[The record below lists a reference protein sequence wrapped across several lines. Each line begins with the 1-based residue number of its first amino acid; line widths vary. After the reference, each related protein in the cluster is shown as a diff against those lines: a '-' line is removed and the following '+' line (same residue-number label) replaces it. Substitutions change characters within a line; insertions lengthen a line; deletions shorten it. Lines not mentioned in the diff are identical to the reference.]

1 VRTLRFALLVVP
13 AALVGLLV
21 HVNGDGGL
29 WELLVWALVSLT
41 AWLAVLLAQREATT
55 SLARIAAATGTVP
68 YSGRLHPD
76 GSWRGHVA
84 GPGATK
90 LLGEPYGAAAWA
102 RAVHPDDAAAFAEA
116 CQRAARG
123 EPSEVEYRIVR
134 ADGETREIW
143 DRFAPSRGGTVAGV
157 RVDVTDRRATERQL
171 SSARHRL
178 ESVLRQLDDVVV
190 TLEVLPDGSVVGVD
204 PVGDADGGLL
214 REENVHPDDL
224 AVFGEALD
232 AIRRGERVSTGIRH
246 VADDGPV
253 RRLLLRSVPREEP
266 GGRRFADV
274 IVSDVTDRAELTAE
288 LAATRSQLDR
298 VLASVSAVPYT
309 LELDED
315 TAVPWEMSYVG
326 PGWERVTG
334 SDRTTP
340 RAMAGWLMAAVHP
353 DDRVFVEQ
361 GYLQLARGAAIDRV
375 FRLQIPDGV
384 RHVHE
389 RARPR
394 TDAAGRLLADGILI
408 DVTEVR
414 VAEQALSDAHEDL
427 ERVVDSIDEVLYRAE
442 LGVDGWWH
450 TVWKGQGHAR
460 LLGLPPTLLDDLDFF
475 DEVWNNALH
484 PDDRHSYLAAWGA
497 LRPEHPMEV
506 VYRMVSRDGT
516 VRWLADR
523 AKARHT
529 PDGAIIADSITIDV
543 TEHRR
548 VTDELAA
555 ARSALERIAAEGEQ
569 RLEGLLAAADA
580 GFAVLHVEAGQVS
593 VRFADPTLA
602 QRLLGQALPA
612 GVDPGAAI
620 FGALEAD
627 ERERLVRAFAAD
639 DRFGVDTRLRGLDG
653 VVRSFAVEG
662 AVDRPLPRDAAAA
675 SVFVVVREIAR
686 DPRIAALL
694 DAVDEPVYELELG
707 ADGVWRTTAGSG
719 ISRLLGV
726 DGADERVLAAAVLD
740 DDRALFEAHRVR
752 LAAGQASSVEFR
764 VRTSTGA
771 VRWLWERAQGRREG
785 DRVIAVSA
793 VADVTAWH
801 PAATDEHVR
810 P

>member
-1 VRTLRFALLVVP
+1 VRTLRFGLLVLP
-13 AALVGLLV
+13 AAGVGLLV
-21 HVNGDGGL
+21 HVHGDGGL
-29 WELLVWALVSLT
+29 WELLVWGLLLLT
-41 AWLAVLLAQREATT
+41 AALAMRLAQREATA

-84 GPGATK
+84 GPGASR
-90 LLGEPYGAAAWA
+90 LLGAPYSAAAWVA
-102 RAVHPDDAAAFAEA
+102 AVHADDATAFAEA
-116 CQRAARG
+116 CQCAARG
-123 EPSEVEYRIVR
+123 EASEVEYRVVR
-134 ADGETREIW
+134 PDGEIREIW

-157 RVDVTDRRATERQL
+157 RVDVTERRAVERQL
-171 SSARHRL
+171 SSTRHRL

-190 TLEVLPDGSVVGVD
+190 TLEVRPDGSIIGTDAPGAVD
-204 PVGDADGGLL
+204 AGDLL
-214 REENVHPDDL
+214 RQDTVHPDDL
-224 AVFGEALD
+224 AAFRNSLD
-232 AIRRGERVSTGIRH
+232 VIRRGERVAIGIRR
-246 VADDGPV
+246 VAYDGPV
-253 RRLLLRSVPREEP
+253 RRMWMRSVPREEP
-266 GGRRFADV
+266 DGRRFADV

-288 LAATRSQLDR
+288 LAATRGQLDR
-298 VLASVSAVPYT
+298 VLASVAAVAYT
-309 LELDED
+309 LELDEE

-326 PGWERVTG
+326 PGWELVTG
-334 SDRTTP
+334 NDPGTP
-340 RAMAGWLMAAVHP
+340 RAMAAWLMAAVHP
-353 DDRVFVEQ
+353 EDRVFVEQ

-375 FRLQIPDGV
+375 FRLLIPDGV

-414 VAEQALSDAHEDL
+414 VAEQALSEAHEDL
-427 ERVVDSIDEVLYRAE
+427 ERVVDSIDEVLCRVE

-450 TVWKGQGHAR
+450 AIYKGPGHAR
-460 LLGLPPTLLDDLDFF
+460 LLGLPAALLDDLDFF
-475 DEVWNNALH
+475 DEVWNDALH
-484 PDDRHSYLAAWGA
+484 PDDRETYVAAWSS
-497 LRPEHPMEV
+497 LRPGRPIEV
-506 VYRMVSRDGT
+506 LYRLVSRDGT

-529 PDGAIIADSITIDV
+529 PDGAIIADCISIDV

-555 ARSALERIAAEGEQ
+555 ARQDLERIAVEGER
-569 RLEGLLAAADA
+569 RLAGLLSAADA
-580 GFAVLHVEAGQVS
+580 GFAVLAMEAGQVV

-602 QRLLGQALPA
+602 RRLLGRPLPP
-612 GVDPGAAI
+612 GVDAVAAI
-620 FGALEAD
+620 YGALETG
-627 ERERLVRAFAAD
+627 ERERLVRAFGAD
-639 DRFGVDTRLRGLDG
+639 DRVAVDCRLRGLDG

-662 AVDRPLPRDAAAA
+662 AVDREAAT
-675 SVFVVVREIAR
+675 VFCVIREISR

-707 ADGVWRTTAGSG
+707 GDGVWRTTAGTG
-719 ISRLLGV
+719 ISRILGL

-740 DDRALFEAHRVR
+740 EDRAVFEAHRVR

-764 VRTSTGA
+764 VRTAAGT
-771 VRWLWERAQGRREG
+771 VRWLWERAQARREG

-801 PAATDEHVR
+801 PEAADESVR

>member
-1 VRTLRFALLVVP
+1 M
-13 AALVGLLV
+13 
-21 HVNGDGGL
+21 
-29 WELLVWALVSLT
+29 
-41 AWLAVLLAQREATT
+41 
-55 SLARIAAATGTVP
+55 
-68 YSGRLHPD
+68 
-76 GSWRGHVA
+76 
-84 GPGATK
+84 
-90 LLGEPYGAAAWA
+90 
-102 RAVHPDDAAAFAEA
+102 HPDDAAAFAEA

-123 EPSEVEYRIVR
+123 EPSEVEYHIVR
-134 ADGETREIW
+134 TDGETREIW

-157 RVDVTDRRATERQL
+157 RVDVTERRATEREL
-171 SSARHRL
+171 SSAQHRL
-178 ESVLRQLDDVVV
+178 ESLLRQLDDAVL
-190 TLEVLPDGSVVGVD
+190 TLEVLPDGTIV
-204 PVGDADGGLL
+204 DADGPGSGGDGELL
-214 REENVHPDDL
+214 REGQVHPDDL
-224 AVFGEALD
+224 ATFRGSLD
-232 AIRRGERVSTGIRH
+232 AIRSGERVATRIRRL
-246 VADDGPV
+246 ADDRPP
-253 RRLLLRSVPREEP
+253 RLLWLRSVPRQEP
-266 GGRRFADV
+266 DGRRFADV

-298 VLASVSAVPYT
+298 VLAAVAAVAYT

-334 SDRTTP
+334 TEPSTP
-340 RAMAGWLMAAVHP
+340 RGMATWLMAAVHP

-414 VAEQALSDAHEDL
+414 VAEQALSEAHDDL
-427 ERVVDSIDEVLYRAE
+427 QHLAESIDEVLYRAE

-450 TVWKGQGHAR
+450 TVYKGPGHAR
-460 LLGLPPTLLDDLDFF
+460 LLGLPPALLDDLDFF
-475 DEVWNNALH
+475 DEVWNSALH
-484 PDDRHSYLAAWGA
+484 PDDRPAYIAAWNS
-497 LRPEHPMEV
+497 LRPDHPMEV
-506 VYRMVSRDGT
+506 VYRVISRDGT
-516 VRWLADR
+516 VRWMADR

-529 PDGAIIADSITIDV
+529 PDGAIIADSISIDV

-555 ARSALERIAAEGEQ
+555 ARLAVEQTAAEGAA

-580 GFAVLHVEAGQVS
+580 GFAVLEAEEGRVRI
-593 VRFADPTLA
+593 RFADPTLP
-602 QRLLGQALPA
+602 QRLLGQPLPA
-612 GVDPGAAI
+612 GVDLGAAI
-620 FGALEAD
+620 YGALEHD
-627 ERERLVRAFAAD
+627 ERERLVSAFEAG
-639 DRFGVDTRLRGLDG
+639 DRFVVDSRLRGLDG

-662 AVDRPLPRDAAAA
+662 AVDRRLPASTAAAT
-675 SVFVVVREIAR
+675 VFLVVREISR

-707 ADGVWRTTAGSG
+707 ADGIWRTTAGTG
-719 ISRLLGV
+719 IARILGV
-726 DGADERVLAAAVLD
+726 AGADERVLAAAVLD

-752 LAAGQASSVEFR
+752 LAAGQASSAEFR
-764 VRTSTGA
+764 VRTAAGA

-801 PAATDEHVR
+801 PEPADEHAR

>member
-1 VRTLRFALLVVP
+1 MRTLRFWLLVV
-13 AALVGLLV
+13 AAAIVGLLV
-21 HVNGDGGL
+21 HVNGDGGR
-29 WELLVWALVSLT
+29 WELLVWGLALLT
-41 AWLAVLLAQREATT
+41 ASLAVLLAQREATT

-84 GPGATK
+84 GPGAAK
-90 LLGEPYGAAAWA
+90 LLGAPYSAAAWA
-102 RAVHPDDAAAFAEA
+102 HAVHADDAAAFAEA
-116 CQRAARG
+116 CQHAARG

-143 DRFAPSRGGTVAGV
+143 DRFASSRGGTVAGV
-157 RVDVTDRRATERQL
+157 RVDVTDRRAVERQL

-190 TLEVLPDGSVVGVD
+190 TLEVLPDGNVVTVD
-204 PVGDADGGLL
+204 EVGATTGRDLL
-214 REENVHPDDL
+214 REQDVHPDDL
-224 AVFGEALD
+224 EEYAGALD
-232 AIRRGERVSTGIRH
+232 AIRRGERVAIGIRRI
-246 VADDGPV
+246 ADDGQV
-253 RRLLLRSVPREEP
+253 RRLLLRTVPRDEP
-266 GGRRFADV
+266 DGRRFADV

-288 LAATRSQLDR
+288 LVATRGQLDR
-298 VLASVSAVPYT
+298 VLASVAAVAYT

-315 TAVPWEMSYVG
+315 TAAPWEMSYVG

-334 SDRTTP
+334 TDRTT
-340 RAMAGWLMAAVHP
+340 AQGMASWLAAAVHP
-353 DDRVFVEQ
+353 GDRAFVEQ

-375 FRLQIPDGV
+375 FRLQIPGGV

-414 VAEQALSDAHEDL
+414 VAEQALSEAHEDL
-427 ERVVDSIDEVLYRAE
+427 ERVVHSIDEVLYHAE
-442 LGVDGWWH
+442 LGADGWWH
-450 TVWKGQGHAR
+450 TVYKGPGHAR
-460 LLGLPPTLLDDLDFF
+460 LLGLPNTLLDDLDFF
-475 DEVWNNALH
+475 DEVWNNAVH
-484 PDDRHSYLAAWGA
+484 PDDRQAYAAAWNA
-497 LRPEHPMEV
+497 LRPDHPMEV
-506 VYRMVSRDGT
+506 VYRVVSRDGT
-516 VRWLADR
+516 FRWLADR

-529 PDGAIIADSITIDV
+529 PDGAIVADSITIDV

-555 ARSALERIAAEGEQ
+555 ARADLEHIAAEGAQ
-569 RLEGLLAAADA
+569 RLDGLLAAADA
-580 GFAVLHVEAGQVS
+580 GFAVLHTEAGQVS
-593 VRFADPTLA
+593 VRFSDPTLPE
-602 QRLLGQALPA
+602 RLLGQPLPR
-612 GVDPGAAI
+612 GVDLGAAI

-627 ERERLVRAFAAD
+627 ERERLVAACEAAD
-639 DRFGVDTRLRGLDG
+639 RFTVDTRLRGLDG
-653 VVRSFAVEG
+653 VVRSFVVEG
-662 AVDRPLPRDAAAA
+662 AVDRTRPRDAAAT
-675 SVFVVVREIAR
+675 VFVVVRQTSR

-707 ADGVWRTTAGSG
+707 ADGIWRTTAGSG
-719 ISRLLGV
+719 ISRLIGV
-726 DGADERVLAAAVLD
+726 ADADERVLAAAVLD

-752 LAAGQASSVEFR
+752 LAAAQASSVEFR
-764 VRTSTGA
+764 VRTATGD
-771 VRWLWERAQGRREG
+771 VRWLWERAQGRRVG

-801 PAATDEHVR
+801 PAADEAAR